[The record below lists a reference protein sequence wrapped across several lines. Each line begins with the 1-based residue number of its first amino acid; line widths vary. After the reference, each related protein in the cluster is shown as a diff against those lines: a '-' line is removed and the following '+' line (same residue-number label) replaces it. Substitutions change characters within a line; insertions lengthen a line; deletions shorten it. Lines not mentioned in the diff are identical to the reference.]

1 MLSIKF
7 TFNGIETIIQCK
19 KEDKMKDICN
29 RYLSKI
35 EILDINSLIFLYGGE
50 KINLNLTVGE
60 LANSTN
66 INRNEMNI
74 LVCEIQKSTIN
85 DDKNLKNKSKEIIC
99 PKCYENCKIQIKDYK
114 IKLFDCKNDHELNN
128 LSFEEFNNSQFINES
143 IITCNNCNNI
153 NKNKTYNKQFFKCI
167 TCNNNLCPLCKSIY
181 NDTHKV
187 IDYDKKNYIC
197 NIHNDSY
204 ISYCNKCKINLCMQ
218 CEIKHECHEI
228 IYFKKILPNEEEIK
242 KNINEFRKSI
252 NELKNN
258 INQIINI
265 LNTVIENLEIY
276 FTINYDMIKNYK
288 IENRNYNILYN
299 INEIKN
305 NCISKE
311 IKKIIN
317 ENSVIN
323 RFKNIFDIY
332 NIMNNNKDINNGNIN
347 KKGEI
352 NKDLNDNN
360 QITIKYKINKD
371 ENKIKI
377 FGKNFVENNKE
388 KCKIICNNI
397 FYDLTEYFDISSYD
411 KNNDIFEINLFGIN
425 NIINMSFMF
434 HECKELLS
442 LNDIYKIDT
451 KNTFDMKYMF
461 YNCFSLLS
469 IPDISIWDTSKV
481 TDMSFMFEG
490 CNKLT
495 LLPDISKWKTNNIKD
510 MSHMFALCSSLSLL
524 PDISKWNTDKIE
536 DMRMMF
542 YSCSSLKS
550 LPDISK
556 WNTENVNNMNYM
568 FQNCKILLSIPDIS
582 KWNINN
588 VINMNDIFL
597 GCRDSLNIP
606 DKFRYKKD

>member
-167 TCNNNLCPLCKSIY
+167 TCNNNLCPLCKSIH

-187 IDYDKKNYIC
+187 LDYDKKNYIC

>member
-167 TCNNNLCPLCKSIY
+167 TCNNNLCPLCKSIH

-187 IDYDKKNYIC
+187 LDYDKKNYIC

-347 KKGEI
+347 KKDEI

>member
-167 TCNNNLCPLCKSIY
+167 TCNNNLCPLCKSIH

-187 IDYDKKNYIC
+187 LDYDKKNYIC

-317 ENSVIN
+317 ENSVIT
-323 RFKNIFDIY
+323 
-332 NIMNNNKDINNGNIN
+332 
-347 KKGEI
+347 
-352 NKDLNDNN
+352 L
-360 QITIKYKINKD
+360 
-371 ENKIKI
+371 
-377 FGKNFVENNKE
+377 
-388 KCKIICNNI
+388 
-397 FYDLTEYFDISSYD
+397 S
-411 KNNDIFEINLFGIN
+411 NL
-425 NIINMSFMF
+425 SF
-434 HECKELLS
+434 
-442 LNDIYKIDT
+442 I
-451 KNTFDMKYMF
+451 
-461 YNCFSLLS
+461 
-469 IPDISIWDTSKV
+469 
-481 TDMSFMFEG
+481 
-490 CNKLT
+490 
-495 LLPDISKWKTNNIKD
+495 
-510 MSHMFALCSSLSLL
+510 
-524 PDISKWNTDKIE
+524 
-536 DMRMMF
+536 
-542 YSCSSLKS
+542 
-550 LPDISK
+550 
-556 WNTENVNNMNYM
+556 
-568 FQNCKILLSIPDIS
+568 
-582 KWNINN
+582 
-588 VINMNDIFL
+588 
-597 GCRDSLNIP
+597 
-606 DKFRYKKD
+606 

>member
-128 LSFEEFNNSQFINES
+128 LSFEEFNNSQFIIES

-167 TCNNNLCPLCKSIY
+167 TCNNNLCPLCKSIH

-187 IDYDKKNYIC
+187 LDYDKKNYIC